1 MERKVIMSSLIRAIH
16 HRSEDAPLQLQARR
30 GNRGASERP
39 ETPQA
44 GEEVVCGGDVA
55 RDLGA
60 EFFWSAEFFFVA
72 KAFPE
77 AEFDTF
83 GGGGI

>member
-1 MERKVIMSSLIRAIH
+1 MLKQNCVVKYMDKFGR
-16 HRSEDAPLQLQARR
+16 DAPLRLQARR

-39 ETPQA
+39 ESPQA
-44 GEEVVCGGDVA
+44 GEEVVCRGDVA
-55 RDLGA
+55 GDLGA

-77 AEFDTF
+77 ADLDVF
-83 GGGGI
+83 G